1 MDKILSYAMFGFS
14 VVTLVLAINVLRSSG
29 KNHKGNF
36 LFIGLALS
44 SSLWGVC
51 FGFIPVQKSADIAYL
66 LRIIGL
72 AVMFSY
78 MVFVSFFIASLS
90 CIDNVI
96 ARVVKLFSLS
106 CVFLYPFSIQRK
118 NVNFINSSFGM
129 SYIFE
134 DKIINTLYISYCFI
148 VAAALFYFEM
158 NMCFNK
164 KRKWIQVM
172 GRRFIYCEIVI
183 FIGTILDTIL
193 PLLGV
198 SAFPGSSLT
207 QSFGVLMIY
216 FAFLFYKSNNI
227 SIDNMTEFVYYSFE
241 EPLLIYNENEKLK
254 VINKAAMEYFG
265 IHPEYEDITLDQ
277 LFYVDKNILQTVE
290 GIIKIDADCIMKP
303 SHCRLC
309 INRVLDKYKD
319 IKGYI
324 VIVDDFTDK
333 VKVFEELEEAK
344 RKADIANKAKSDFL
358 TRMSHEIRTPLNTI
372 IGMDEMV
379 LRETNNKKVAEY
391 GKHIKKAGE
400 VLLAIIKD
408 ILDISKLEKGKLK
421 LIEDEYNIMDILNDS
436 IDMLYLFGNEKGIEV
451 KVSIADN
458 LPVVLY
464 GDRLRIRQIVLNV
477 SSNAMKY
484 TQAGMVKFSVNYK
497 KVDENNVKLSIEI
510 EDTGRG
516 IHKEDIDKLFVP
528 YEHFDE
534 NENQTIEGT
543 GLGLPIANDLVKLMG
558 GNIEVKS
565 QYGKGS
571 KFIINILQKV
581 VRWEE
586 DGIKEEGPEQKNQG
600 RTFIAPDARVLV
612 VDDMPANLLV
622 ANELLKRTQIKVDMA
637 KRGADCLKMIEKK
650 SYQIIFLDHMMPEMD
665 GIELLKRIREF
676 KDNPNSSVPIIVM
689 TANAVLGSREMY
701 LDAGFTDYI
710 SKPVYYEELERL
722 ITKYLPDGMYT
733 YIDTDNQESGK
744 GAVIVD

>member
-1 MDKILSYAMFGFS
+1 M
-14 VVTLVLAINVLRSSG
+14 
-29 KNHKGNF
+29 
-36 LFIGLALS
+36 
-44 SSLWGVC
+44 
-51 FGFIPVQKSADIAYL
+51 
-66 LRIIGL
+66 
-72 AVMFSY
+72 
-78 MVFVSFFIASLS
+78 
-90 CIDNVI
+90 
-96 ARVVKLFSLS
+96 
-106 CVFLYPFSIQRK
+106 
-118 NVNFINSSFGM
+118 
-129 SYIFE
+129 
-134 DKIINTLYISYCFI
+134 
-148 VAAALFYFEM
+148 
-158 NMCFNK
+158 
-164 KRKWIQVM
+164 
-172 GRRFIYCEIVI
+172 
-183 FIGTILDTIL
+183 
-193 PLLGV
+193 
-198 SAFPGSSLT
+198 
-207 QSFGVLMIY
+207 
-216 FAFLFYKSNNI
+216 
-227 SIDNMTEFVYYSFE
+227 
-241 EPLLIYNENEKLK
+241 
-254 VINKAAMEYFG
+254 
-265 IHPEYEDITLDQ
+265 
-277 LFYVDKNILQTVE
+277 
-290 GIIKIDADCIMKP
+290 
-303 SHCRLC
+303 
-309 INRVLDKYKD
+309 
-319 IKGYI
+319 
-324 VIVDDFTDK
+324 DDFTDK

-650 SYQIIFLDHMMPEMD
+650 SYQIIFLDHMMPE
-665 GIELLKRIREF
+665 I
-676 KDNPNSSVPIIVM
+676 
-689 TANAVLGSREMY
+689 
-701 LDAGFTDYI
+701 
-710 SKPVYYEELERL
+710 L
-722 ITKYLPDGMYT
+722 IHLY
-733 YIDTDNQESGK
+733 Q
-744 GAVIVD
+744 

>member
-1 MDKILSYAMFGFS
+1 MFGNTISMAEKALSY
-14 VVTLVLAINVLRSSG
+14 
-29 KNHKGNF
+29 
-36 LFIGLALS
+36 
-44 SSLWGVC
+44 
-51 FGFIPVQKSADIAYL
+51 
-66 LRIIGL
+66 
-72 AVMFSY
+72 
-78 MVFVSFFIASLS
+78 
-90 CIDNVI
+90 
-96 ARVVKLFSLS
+96 
-106 CVFLYPFSIQRK
+106 LY
-118 NVNFINSSFGM
+118 
-129 SYIFE
+129 
-134 DKIINTLYISYCFI
+134 
-148 VAAALFYFEM
+148 
-158 NMCFNK
+158 K
-164 KRKWIQVM
+164 K
-172 GRRFIYCEIVI
+172 EE
-183 FIGTILDTIL
+183 
-193 PLLGV
+193 
-198 SAFPGSSLT
+198 
-207 QSFGVLMIY
+207 VLM
-216 FAFLFYKSNNI
+216 NNMANV
-227 SIDNMTEFVYYSFE
+227 STPGFKRTDVSFE
-241 EPLLIYNENEKLK
+241 EE
-254 VINKAAMEYFG
+254 FR
-265 IHPEYEDITLDQ
+265 
-277 LFYVDKNILQTVE
+277 
-290 GIIKIDADCIMKP
+290 
-303 SHCRLC
+303 S
-309 INRVLDKYKD
+309 
-319 IKGYI
+319 
-324 VIVDDFTDK
+324 
-333 VKVFEELEEAK
+333 
-344 RKADIANKAKSDFL
+344 
-358 TRMSHEIRTPLNTI
+358 
-372 IGMDEMV
+372 
-379 LRETNNKKVAEY
+379 
-391 GKHIKKAGE
+391 
-400 VLLAIIKD
+400 
-408 ILDISKLEKGKLK
+408 K
-421 LIEDEYNIMDILNDS
+421 LIEASGSKSSRAMPDAIAESNYTLYSRDDS
-436 IDMLYLFGNEKGIEV
+436 
-451 KVSIADN
+451 A
-458 LPVVLY
+458 
-464 GDRLRIRQIVLNV
+464 R
-477 SSNAMKY
+477 
-484 TQAGMVKFSVNYK
+484 
-497 KVDENNVKLSIEI
+497 VDENNVKLSIEI

-586 DGIKEEGPEQKNQG
+586 DGIKEEGLEQKNQG